1 MHIVTDVKI
10 TKFRCKMI
18 FGFATNSAESAHIRN
33 LKQAITA
40 DVQGV
45 IDLNQMFLLLQT
57 SDVGLS
63 RPVIRP
69 KILSNCRAIV

>member
-45 IDLNQMFLLLQT
+45 IDLNQMFYYKHLMFGFHT
-57 SDVGLS
+57 
-63 RPVIRP
+63 VITP
-69 KILSNCRAIV
+69 KILSNCRAVV